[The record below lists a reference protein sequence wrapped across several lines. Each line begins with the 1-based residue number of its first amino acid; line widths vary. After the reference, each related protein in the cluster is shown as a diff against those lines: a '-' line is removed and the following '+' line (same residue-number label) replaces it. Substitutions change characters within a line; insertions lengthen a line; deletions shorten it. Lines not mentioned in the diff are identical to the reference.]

1 MNLPNRITMFRITLI
16 PLLILI
22 WLFPYEHFGIS
33 VGHIQVENVF
43 VSYVNVCVAVIFL
56 IASISDFIDGY
67 IARNENMVT
76 TLGKFADPIADKL
89 LVNTLL
95 LLLVYDGFIPILPVI
110 IMIARD
116 IVVDGA
122 RILGATNGV
131 IVSAGY
137 LGKVKTVLQFITIGL
152 VLLSNLPFELYSIP
166 LDDILL
172 WSATFASLASGI
184 SYCSQLKEYI
194 FESI

>member
-33 VGHIQVENVF
+33 VGHILVENVF